1 MKLPTTILVVVLTLA
16 SAAAFS
22 CSVTRRDFAKTAG
35 AAVIAT
41 VPSLAMAAAE
51 KDAETEAV
59 AKAPEG
65 EKDADGFITTDSGLK
80 YKITKEGTGGVP
92 GPAQQVKAHYTG
104 WLEGFDSDKKFDSS
118 RDRGKPFMFR
128 VGAGQVIRGWEETFS
143 TMKVGERR
151 QIIIPARLGYG
162 KCTSQGWQN
171 IGLVVGKR
179 HPNDMLS
186 HQKKTHRVS
195 FYEYRRPWSWRC
207 HPAGCDV
214 ILRRR
219 ATGSVVDSRVQQASC
234 RN

>member
-1 MKLPTTILVVVLTLA
+1 MKLPTTIFVVLLTLA

-41 VPSLAMAAAE
+41 VPSLAMAAE
-51 KDAETEAV
+51 KDAETTEAM

-65 EKDADGFITTDSGLK
+65 EKDADGFITTESGLK

-92 GPAQQVKAHYTG
+92 LPAQQVQAHYTG

-162 KCTSQGWQN
+162 DRG
-171 IGLVVGKR
+171 
-179 HPNDMLS
+179 
-186 HQKKTHRVS
+186 
-195 FYEYRRPWSWRC
+195 
-207 HPAGCDV
+207 AGGVIPGGAVLYFDV
-214 ILRRR
+214 ELL
-219 ATGSVVDSRVQQASC
+219 ALL
-234 RN
+234 